1 MALRTEKGV
10 GRMKRLSLVLAITVL
25 SAGAYAAPGSKTY
38 VGTITDSMC
47 ITDHAAMGVTPA
59 DTCVV
64 QCVKHSKDTK
74 LVLVVD
80 RNNVY
85 ILSDQ
90 ETPLKFAAQKVK
102 VTGVLYPK
110 TNVLKV

>member
-1 MALRTEKGV
+1 MRPT
-10 GRMKRLSLVLAITVL
+10 SFVLATL
-25 SAGAYAAPGSKTY
+25 LLAAPLAAAPASKMY

-47 ITDHAAMGVTPA
+47 IRDHAAMGTIPP

-64 QCVKHSKDTK
+64 QCVKHSKDNK
-74 LVLVVD
+74 LVLAVD
-80 RNNVY
+80 GKTAY

-102 VTGVLYPK
+102 VIGVLYPK
-110 TNVLKV
+110 TNVLKVESIEAVK

>member
-1 MALRTEKGV
+1 MRPT
-10 GRMKRLSLVLAITVL
+10 SFVLAALLLTAPL
-25 SAGAYAAPGSKTY
+25 AAAPESKTY

-47 ITDHAAMGVTPA
+47 IRDHAGMGNIPP
-59 DTCVV
+59 DKCVV
-64 QCVKHSKDTK
+64 QCVKHSKENK
-74 LVLVVD
+74 LVLAVAG
-80 RNNVY
+80 NTAY

-110 TNVLKV
+110 TNVLKVEAIEAAK

>member
-1 MALRTEKGV
+1 MRP
-10 GRMKRLSLVLAITVL
+10 SSFVLAAVL
-25 SAGAYAAPGSKTY
+25 LAAPVAAAPSKTY

-47 ITDHAAMGVTPA
+47 IRDHAAMGNIAA
-59 DTCVV
+59 DKCVV
-64 QCVKHSKDTK
+64 QCVKHSKDNK
-74 LVLVVD
+74 VVLAID
-80 RNNVY
+80 GKTAY

-110 TNVLKV
+110 TNVLKVESIEAVK

>member
-1 MALRTEKGV
+1 VKLTSCILAV
-10 GRMKRLSLVLAITVL
+10 VLF
-25 SAGAYAAPGSKTY
+25 GAPLAAAPASKTY

-47 ITDHAAMGVTPA
+47 IRDHSAMGTLPA
-59 DTCVV
+59 DKCVIE
-64 QCVKHSKDTK
+64 CVKHSKDNK
-74 LVLVVD
+74 LVLAVD
-80 RNNVY
+80 GKTAY

-110 TNVLKV
+110 TNVLRVDSIEHAR